1 MESLDFNWKK
11 IKIKAQK
18 TSRKAHVLVGYWLL
32 A

>member
-1 MESLDFNWKK
+1 MEPIDFSCAI

-18 TSRKAHVLVGYWLL
+18 TSRKALVLVGYWFL